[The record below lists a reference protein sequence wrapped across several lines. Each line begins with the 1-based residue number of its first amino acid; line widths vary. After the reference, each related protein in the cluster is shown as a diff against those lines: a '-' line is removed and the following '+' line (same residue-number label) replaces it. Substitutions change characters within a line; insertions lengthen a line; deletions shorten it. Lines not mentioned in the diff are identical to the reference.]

1 MMILDGSLPATLGA
15 LSAIRDLGQR
25 LRAFTG
31 TIVERGGTI
40 ILPPDDNTGDSNWGP
55 HLVEFSLHGILGTGL
70 TAEEA
75 MADWLKCAERVIAA
89 ERAVLTAAAPADD
102 LREACLIV
110 RTRSAN
116 AAAIE
121 QGRRV
126 ERALAAGLQ

>member
-15 LSAIRDLGQR
+15 LNAIRDPGQR

-40 ILPPDDNTGDSNWGP
+40 VLPPEDSNWGP
-55 HLVEFSLHGILGTGL
+55 LFVEFSLLGILGTGL
-70 TAEEA
+70 TPEEA
-75 MADWLKCAERVIAA
+75 MAEWLKCAERVILA
-89 ERAVLTAAAPADD
+89 ERTVLTADAPADD
-102 LREACLIV
+102 LRDACLIV

-116 AAAIE
+116 PAAIE

-126 ERALAAGLQ
+126 ERGLVAGLQ

>member
-1 MMILDGSLPATLGA
+1 MILDGSLPATLGA
-15 LSAIRDLGQR
+15 LFAIRDPGQR

-40 ILPPDDNTGDSNWGP
+40 ILPPDDSNWGP
-55 HLVEFSLHGILGTGL
+55 LLVEFSLLGILGTGL

-89 ERAVLTAAAPADD
+89 ERTVLIADAPADD
-102 LREACLIV
+102 LRDACLVV
-110 RTRSAN
+110 RTRSTN
-116 AAAIE
+116 PAAIE

-126 ERALAAGLQ
+126 ELALTAGLQ